1 MKNGPQHHRHYHTV
15 VVNSSL
21 WERTSA
27 KAVGMVRHYHTEDG
41 CITTQMDYIITIKI
55 IRMDKDKQ
63 NSPCDA
69 VRALNNP
76 LICHP
81 ILGSENFQPSS
92 QSIKINQNFSLRVN
106 SAMQWEARQPMLT
119 HGGVSPWTERMG
131 GRVTSGP
138 KR

>member
-1 MKNGPQHHRHYHTV
+1 
-15 VVNSSL
+15 
-21 WERTSA
+21 
-27 KAVGMVRHYHTEDG
+27 MVRHYHTEDG

-55 IRMDKDKQ
+55 IRIDKGKQ
-63 NSPCDA
+63 NSPCEA
-69 VRALNNP
+69 ERALNNP

-92 QSIKINQNFSLRVN
+92 QSIKINQNFSQRVN
-106 SAMQWEARQPMLT
+106 AAMQWEARQPMLT
-119 HGGVSPWTERMG
+119 HGGVSPWAERMG